1 VPIWYTYQT
10 PRSCFNDP
18 QNYFVRM
25 DSDGEPGEMEQV
37 RAGGYGL
44 TRIVRIDR
52 QPMLYLFEKGVP
64 SADEP
69 LIYDV
74 DDYRML
80 YDRSATP
87 GRYVQGPFPDHPSGV
102 TFGGKLLLRGYDL
115 KTGQVAPGETLNLT
129 LHWQA
134 VAPME
139 TRYRTFVHVETDR
152 MWGQHDDDPIC
163 RVRTDELRPSQ
174 TGAGQFR
181 VTLDPDTP
189 PGVYPVTVGVYDPE
203 TGGRLEVVDEHGQ
216 PLGDVLEL
224 TTITVE

>member
-1 VPIWYTYQT
+1 
-10 PRSCFNDP
+10 
-18 QNYFVRM
+18 M
-25 DSDGEPGEMEQV
+25 DSEGEPEEIEQV
-37 RAGGYGL
+37 RSGGYGL

-74 DDYRML
+74 DDHRML
-80 YDRSATP
+80 YDQSATP
-87 GRYVQGPFPDHPSGV
+87 ARYVQGPVPDHPSGV

-115 KTGQVAPGETLNLT
+115 ETTHVAPGETLNLT

-134 VAPME
+134 IAPME
-139 TRYRTFVHVETDR
+139 TRYRVFVHVETDR
-152 MWGQHDDDPIC
+152 IWGQHDDDPIC
-163 RVRTDELRPSQ
+163 RVRTDELRTSQ

-181 VTLDPDTP
+181 VTLDPGTP

-203 TGGRLEVVDEHGQ
+203 TWGRLEIVDKHGQ
-216 PLGDVLEL
+216 PLGDAFEL
-224 TTITVE
+224 TTIRVE